1 MAFGFGLDKDT
12 VGICHGQMD
21 VDGSQGQSF
30 THINFATPHLWCMSL
45 RSAFLGIPERAPL
58 SFSVFCFKLY
68 FIDYAITVVLIS
80 PLRPSSTQYPSLPQA
95 IYPHHCSRSW
105 VMHVSSLATP
115 FPILCFTSPWLFCN
129 YLFVLLNP
137 LTSSPIAPNLP
148 IWQPSKERASL
159 SLAR

>member
-1 MAFGFGLDKDT
+1 M
-12 VGICHGQMD
+12 M
-21 VDGSQGQSF
+21 
-30 THINFATPHLWCMSL
+30 P
-45 RSAFLGIPERAPL
+45 PL
-58 SFSVFCFKLY
+58 VYFFCVFEYVLLHNNLFKLY

-137 LTSSPIAPNLP
+137 LTSSPIPLP
-148 IWQPSKERASL
+148 IWQPSKCSLYPWFCLCSCLL
-159 SLAR
+159 SLFLRFNCWQICIFCYFIVHIFDLLK